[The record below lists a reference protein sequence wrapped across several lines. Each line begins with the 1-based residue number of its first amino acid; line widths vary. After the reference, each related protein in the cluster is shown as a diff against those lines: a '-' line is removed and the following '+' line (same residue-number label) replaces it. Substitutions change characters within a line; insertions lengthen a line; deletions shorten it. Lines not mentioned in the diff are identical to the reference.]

1 MASFRSS
8 RVLPRAVLAGAAAMA
23 CLGVLAVARSAH
35 AQRYVV
41 VYGPPPPPPP
51 PRYYYAYP
59 ADDREPPYAL
69 NLGLDLEGAVPVGL
83 PQFSDGNTLRG
94 GTGIKLRLGE
104 QIRLQGGLR
113 LTPEGG
119 YGYDHL
125 FATDDIGNA
134 YSWDVHRV
142 FGGARLAFGRFL
154 VPVVYAHVGYGW
166 RSTGDPTVPQASG
179 VAFDVG
185 GALDLRV
192 IPHLGFGAHVEYA
205 TIDAQPYTPQWVAL
219 GLHADLAF

>member
-1 MASFRSS
+1 MAFIRSS
-8 RVLPRAVLAGAAAMA
+8 RIAHRAAVASAAAMT
-23 CLGVLAVARSAH
+23 CLAVLVAARPAH

-51 PRYYYAYP
+51 PRYYYAYS
-59 ADDREPPYAL
+59 DDRDPPYAL
-69 NLGLDLEGAVPVGL
+69 SLGLDLEGAVPVGL

-94 GTGIKLRLGE
+94 GTGIKLRVGE

-113 LTPEGG
+113 FTPEVG

-125 FATDDIGNA
+125 FASDDVGNA
-134 YSWDVHRV
+134 YAWDVHRA

-154 VPVVYAHVGYGW
+154 VPVIYAHVGYGW
-166 RSTGDPTVPQASG
+166 RSTGDTTVPDASG
-179 VAFDVG
+179 IAFDAG
-185 GALDLRV
+185 GALDLHIV
-192 IPHLGFGAHVEYA
+192 PHLGFGAHVEYA

-219 GLHADLAF
+219 GLHADSVF